1 MLCGTVDQA
10 CRELLSP
17 KQIPPQVPRITRLLY
32 CIGEVLLCKPG
43 CCTDTEYG
51 LTAASSRLEEGDF
64 TKDSKSDLMARTF
77 KYAS

>member
-1 MLCGTVDQA
+1 L
-10 CRELLSP
+10 P
-17 KQIPPQVPRITRLLY
+17 Y